1 MENLNNNT
9 EQKIKA
15 AEEEG
20 IIKISKKENQ
30 IEYVASGKT
39 YKLSDPEEKVRMRVY
54 VELIKKYL
62 YPKTRI
68 DTEVYPPRREPKLP
82 ADVVI
87 YRDNAKESVYA
98 IAEVKASSKDFEI
111 AKKEGVGNANLLN
124 AAYLIIVCDAEPW
137 SVFDVSQKP
146 LVENLDHFKIPDLPI
161 LYGEEPEYKYKK
173 GDSQWDLKEVSLDEL
188 IKIFRKCH
196 QTLWGGG
203 KRDPAPAFDEMSK
216 LIFAKLYDE
225 RNTGINEYYKFQ
237 IRKTKTGEY
246 ESDEAVMERIREL
259 YNKARSIDPKVFTE
273 DINISADLVFYV
285 VNLLQGVTLLYTDL
299 DVKGQAFESFLD
311 ATFRKKMGQYF
322 TPRTI
327 VGFAVS
333 VIDPQE
339 NEIIIDPACGS
350 GGFLVY
356 SLKQVIKKI
365 EEKYRGEQK
374 IIDRKIYDFGHYNL
388 YGIEISEKIARVAMM
403 DMIIYDDGHT
413 NIENNTAFNKEFEN
427 KNIKLNN
434 FSILLTNPPFGDV
447 VQEGD
452 KDRLGKSRLKD
463 FSLSLGKKSQKTEIL
478 FLERCIQFLKLGGR
492 MVSVV
497 PDGNILTNPNT
508 IFVREYLLK
517 NTTLKGVVSLP
528 YNAFKR
534 AGTTM
539 KTSLIFLEKRPS
551 NKDDKVFFAIADCI
565 GHDNNGNDVPVN
577 DFNIILDD
585 FYQFKNNKKSFASKF
600 LVVPYKDITP
610 KRLDAEYFCLM
621 KRELPIIEESFI
633 KKGHSLKT
641 LGELVN
647 FRNET
652 PKSIPKYIELGHI
665 SKDNEII
672 GYTTYEQQKGYV
684 KVYERSLTGQI
695 LKTYIEKQIP
705 GRAKMLI
712 KKDDILFSNLKE
724 SRKTALVL
732 PGFDNCVASNGF
744 SVLYLKPKSFIT
756 PEYLYYVCLG
766 DYVKKQVWSKATGS
780 ILNSLSES
788 EIANI
793 KIPIPQD
800 KRTITLITDRVKTK
814 LQHLKTKMSI
824 DTELEI
830 QYPF

>member
-1 MENLNNNT
+1 MKLDMKLSKN
-9 EQKIKA
+9 
-15 AEEEG
+15 
-20 IIKISKKENQ
+20 IIKEGLEKGYIDIKDDKVTY
-30 IEYVASGKT
+30 IVPKKT
-39 YKLSDPEEKVRMRVY
+39 YNYKNPEEKVRTLVY
-54 VELIKKYL
+54 IKLITEYKY
-62 YPKTRI
+62 PIHRI
-68 DTEVYPPRREPKLP
+68 DLEVFPPRREPKLP
-82 ADVVI
+82 ADIVI
-87 YRDNAKESVYA
+87 YRDDSKENIYTVCE
-98 IAEVKASSKDFEI
+98 IKASAKDFNI
-111 AKKEGVGNANLLN
+111 AKREGLGNSILLN
-124 AAYLIIVCDAEPW
+124 TSYLIVVCNFEPW
-137 SVFDVSQKP
+137 VVFDVSRKP
-146 LVENLDHFKIPDLPI
+146 LIENLDQFQCPRLPT

-173 GDSQWDLKEVSLDEL
+173 GGDPQWDLKPVNLDEL

-196 QTLWGGG
+196 QSLWGGG

-216 LIFAKLYDE
+216 LIFSKLYDE
-225 RNTGINEYYKFQ
+225 RNTGVGEYYKFQ

-246 ESDEAVMERIREL
+246 ENEDAVLRRVGEL
-259 YNKARSIDPKVFTE
+259 YNKARSIDPKVFTD
-273 DINISADLVFYV
+273 DINIPADLVFYI
-285 VNLLQGVTLLYTDL
+285 VNLLQGITLLNTEL

-327 VGFAVS
+327 VKFAVS
-333 VIDPQE
+333 IVDPNE
-339 NEIIIDPACGS
+339 NDIIIDPGCGS

-356 SLKQVIKKI
+356 SLTRVMKKI
-365 EEKYRGEQK
+365 EEKHKGEQK

-388 YGIEISEKIARVAMM
+388 YGIEINDKIAKVAMM

-434 FSILLTNPPFGDV
+434 FSLLLTNPPFGDT

-452 KDRLGKSRLKD
+452 KDRLGKSKLKD
-463 FSLSLGKKSQKTEIL
+463 FALSLDKKSQKTEIL
-478 FLERCIQFLKLGGR
+478 FLERCIQFLKPGGR

-517 NTTLKGVVSLP
+517 NATLTGVVSLP

-539 KTSLIFLEKRPS
+539 KTSLIFLEKRPP
-551 NKDDKVFFAIADCI
+551 NKNDKVFFAIADCI
-565 GHDNNGNDVPVN
+565 GHDNNSNDVPIN
-577 DFNIILDD
+577 DLNIILKD
-585 FYQFKNNKKSFASKF
+585 FYQFKNNKKSFNSKF

-610 KRLDAEYFCLM
+610 KRLDAEYFYLI
-621 KRELPIIEESFI
+621 KKELPANEKSFI
-633 KKGHSLKT
+633 KRGYTLKT

-652 PKSIPKYIELGHI
+652 PKNIPKYIELGHI

-672 GYTTYEQQKGYV
+672 GYTTYEQRKGYV
-684 KVYERSLTGQI
+684 RVCERSLTGQM
-695 LKTYIEKQIP
+695 LKTYIEKRIP

-724 SRKTALVL
+724 SRKSALVI
-732 PGFDNCVASNGF
+732 PAFDNCVASNGF
-744 SVLYLKPKSFIT
+744 SVLYLKSKNSIT
-756 PEYLYYVCLG
+756 PEYLYYTCLG
-766 DYVKKQVWSKATGS
+766 DYVKKQVWARATGS
-780 ILNSLSES
+780 ILNSLSGK

-793 KIPIPQD
+793 KIPIPKD
-800 KRTITLITDRVKTK
+800 KKIIKLITKHVQKK
-814 LQHLKTKMSI
+814 LQHLKTKMNI
-824 DTELEI
+824 DAELESK
-830 QYPF
+830 YSL

>member
-551 NKDDKVFFAIADCI
+551 NKNDKV
-565 GHDNNGNDVPVN
+565 
-577 DFNIILDD
+577 L
-585 FYQFKNNKKSFASKF
+585 
-600 LVVPYKDITP
+600 L
-610 KRLDAEYFCLM
+610 
-621 KRELPIIEESFI
+621 
-633 KKGHSLKT
+633 
-641 LGELVN
+641 
-647 FRNET
+647 
-652 PKSIPKYIELGHI
+652 
-665 SKDNEII
+665 
-672 GYTTYEQQKGYV
+672 
-684 KVYERSLTGQI
+684 
-695 LKTYIEKQIP
+695 
-705 GRAKMLI
+705 
-712 KKDDILFSNLKE
+712 
-724 SRKTALVL
+724 
-732 PGFDNCVASNGF
+732 
-744 SVLYLKPKSFIT
+744 
-756 PEYLYYVCLG
+756 
-766 DYVKKQVWSKATGS
+766 
-780 ILNSLSES
+780 
-788 EIANI
+788 
-793 KIPIPQD
+793 
-800 KRTITLITDRVKTK
+800 
-814 LQHLKTKMSI
+814 
-824 DTELEI
+824 
-830 QYPF
+830 